1 MNGNNVNSDAVSEKL
16 ETAPSEFTARSLS
29 LCRPYKC
36 RPYNAAVYPISN
48 LYVARRYVS
57 SDT

>member
-16 ETAPSEFTARSLS
+16 ETAPNELSRSLS
-29 LCRPYKC
+29 LCRSYKC